1 MKVCKFP
8 AKSKEHAYK
17 SFTDKQNDLQAK
29 KFALTPFNK
38 RIVFAPHC
46 MRNVVVCP
54 AVDKGGYYICA
65 ECGKCKINAIS
76 KLVKQLNYKA
86 LYIAKGGRFIE
97 KTVKEEKPK
106 AVIGIACFFEGDHA
120 FKMLKNVHMSVQ
132 FVPLTKDGCTA
143 TDTDLAEVERVF
155 KQTITKLPV

>member
-17 SFTDKQNDLQAK
+17 KFTDKQNKLQAE
-29 KFALTPFNK
+29 KFALVSFNK
-38 RIVFAPHC
+38 RIVFAPQC
-46 MRNVVVCP
+46 MRNISGCA

-65 ECGKCKINAIS
+65 ECGECKINFIS

-86 LYIAKGGRFIE
+86 LYVAKGGRTIE
-97 KTVKEEKPK
+97 KIVKEEHPE
-106 AVIGIACFFEGDHA
+106 AIVGIACFFEGDQA
-120 FKMLKNVHMSVQ
+120 FKMLKDKHMPIQ

-143 TDTDLAEVERVF
+143 TDTDLAEVERVL
-155 KQTITKLPV
+155 KQTN